1 MQTHSGLCLAIMKLH
16 ASEGCLRRA
25 SCMIAL
31 VAVLHPCLVCPHAGK
46 CVKTIMDDTNPP
58 LGYARFAPNGRYI
71 MTCSLDS
78 RIKLW
83 DFDALKLLKTYD
95 GETPSAT
102 AVAKD
107 DAFATVSVEEERS
120 GVIATVE

>member
-1 MQTHSGLCLAIMKLH
+1 M
-16 ASEGCLRRA
+16 
-25 SCMIAL
+25 
-31 VAVLHPCLVCPHAGK
+31 
-46 CVKTIMDDTNPP
+46 KTIMDDTNPP

-95 GETPSAT
+95 GETPPAT
-102 AVAKD
+102 ALSD
-107 DAFATVSVEEERS
+107 H
-120 GVIATVE
+120 IATVVLTSDYSGIISY